1 MAVYLLVL
9 LRNAFYFKQGHQNIH
24 GQSQKSK
31 TITHHGLSSLQH
43 RTQTERCS
51 MICASALAVCML
63 HNWHTVDTVS
73 RCFDSVSDGHKGT
86 GLHPTVEDFK
96 TKPIGILSSMKMV
109 KGQNKEWLNKTI
121 PNKFTLFLT
130 VP

>member
-1 MAVYLLVL
+1 M
-9 LRNAFYFKQGHQNIH
+9 
-24 GQSQKSK
+24 
-31 TITHHGLSSLQH
+31 
-43 RTQTERCS
+43 
-51 MICASALAVCML
+51 
-63 HNWHTVDTVS
+63 
-73 RCFDSVSDGHKGT
+73 SDGHKGT